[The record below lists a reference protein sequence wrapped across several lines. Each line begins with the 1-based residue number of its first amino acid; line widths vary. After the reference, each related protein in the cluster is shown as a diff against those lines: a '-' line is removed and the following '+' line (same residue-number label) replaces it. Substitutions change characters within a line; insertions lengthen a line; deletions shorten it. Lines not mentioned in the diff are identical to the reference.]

1 MSPKVNVLE
10 TQSSK
15 LSVNGAR
22 WYRPRLSMGDPEG
35 WVWVW
40 GGPQDLAAFLI

>member
-22 WYRPRLSMGDPEG
+22 WYRPRLSVGDPEE

-40 GGPQDLAAFLI
+40 GGPQDLVAFLI